1 MRINSNYS
9 FFFCF
14 FYKLK
19 RFHSHNNIYKT
30 RMWDIGGDE
39 WNLFNGASIL
49 EVASL
54 SLDEPAT

>member
-1 MRINSNYS
+1 
-9 FFFCF
+9 
-14 FYKLK
+14 
-19 RFHSHNNIYKT
+19 
-30 RMWDIGGDE
+30 MWDSGGDE